1 VTRRFVV
8 LPDTDAV
15 AVAAADRFVAL
26 AANAVRRR
34 GAFRVAISGGFTPR
48 AAYAL
53 LAATPRATAVDWSRV
68 ELFWVDE
75 RTVPPDHPDSNFG
88 AARGG
93 GLARM
98 EGLRDGAVHRMRAEA
113 PDLDAAAHAYQAEIA
128 TVFGIPADAPPPP
141 FDLVWLGMGHD
152 GHTASLFPGSPA
164 LAELRRWVVGAW
176 APGPASWRMTLTF
189 PVLNAAREA
198 VFTVCGPDKAAAF
211 ALVRAG
217 ASQLPAARVRARR
230 TLWLVDA
237 STAGSGGDPA

>member
-1 VTRRFVV
+1 MTRRFVV

-26 AANAVRRR
+26 AANAIRRR
-34 GAFRVAISGGFTPR
+34 GSFRVAISGGFTPR

-53 LAATPRATAVDWSRV
+53 LAVPPRATAVDWSRV

-75 RTVPPDHPDSNFG
+75 RTVPPEHPDSNFG
-88 AARGG
+88 GARTG
-93 GLARM
+93 GLARV
-98 EGLRDGAVHRMRAEA
+98 EGLRESAVHRMRAEA
-113 PDLDAAAHAYQAEIA
+113 VDLDGAAHAYQAEIA
-128 TVFGIPADAPPPP
+128 AVFNVPADAPAPR

-164 LAELRRWVVGAW
+164 LAERRRWVIGAW

-189 PVLNAAREA
+189 RVLNAARE
-198 VFTVCGPDKAAAF
+198 VLFTVCGPDKAAAF
-211 ALVRAG
+211 ASVRSG

-237 STAGSGGDPA
+237 STAGSGNTAA

>member
-1 VTRRFVV
+1 VTRHFVV
-8 LPDTDAV
+8 LPDPDAV

-34 GAFRVAISGGFTPR
+34 GAFRVALSGGFTPR

-53 LAATPRATAVDWSRV
+53 LAATPLASAVDWTRV
-68 ELFWVDE
+68 DLFWVDE
-75 RTVPPDHPDSNFG
+75 RTVSPDHPDSNFG
-88 AARGG
+88 AARTG

-98 EGLRDGAVHRMRAEA
+98 EGLRDGAVHRMRAEE

-128 TVFGIPADAPPPP
+128 AAFGIPADAPPPT

-198 VFTVCGPDKAAAF
+198 LFTVCGPDKAAAF